1 MSPSYTI
8 DYHHLLENILDT
20 AIQVFLSAI
29 CTLCSLLSPS
39 RCPVTPRTST
49 ISSRWLPTPSSLHHD
64 SQFHHLYT
72 DGSHTHTWRSTW
84 ACSLTLGGAHTA
96 SQSPMR
102 QGPKRGDHL
111 AETSDGSLGLHYVTL
126 CICICLKI
134 SIIKR
139 LFFFFK
145 EDPSEPSKN
154 SKERSSQLKIGVFM
168 RDILSSFEE
177 K

>member
-1 MSPSYTI
+1 MYPLLTPFSLEVSSHSQNV
-8 DYHHLLENILDT
+8 HHLFT
-20 AIQVFLSAI
+20 MTQ
-29 CTLCSLLSPS
+29 
-39 RCPVTPRTST
+39 
-49 ISSRWLPTPSSLHHD
+49 TPSSLHHD

-72 DGSHTHTWRSTW
+72 DGSHTHTWRSTR

-96 SQSPMR
+96 SQSPMG

-139 LFFFFK
+139 LFFFF
-145 EDPSEPSKN
+145 
-154 SKERSSQLKIGVFM
+154 LKRTHQNLQKIQKREAV
-168 RDILSSFEE
+168 S
-177 K
+177 